1 MYDVAN
7 SSKVAKKMYLT
18 LQEFL
23 SRCNQ
28 NFQNN
33 LKNSLE
39 IVKTSNQGKII
50 LNKQNQSR
58 NIIWPLNINMIL
70 GQLR

>member
-23 SRCNQ
+23 SRCDQ

-33 LKNSLE
+33 LENSSE
-39 IVKTSNQGKII
+39 IVKTSKQGKII
-50 LNKQNQSR
+50 LNKQNQSK
-58 NIIWPLNINMIL
+58 NIIWASNINMIK

>member
-1 MYDVAN
+1 
-7 SSKVAKKMYLT
+7 MYLT

-23 SRCNQ
+23 SRCDQ

-50 LNKQNQSR
+50 LNKQNQSI
-58 NIIWPLNINMIL
+58 NIIWPSNINMIK

>member
-23 SRCNQ
+23 SRCDQ

-33 LKNSLE
+33 LKNSSE

-50 LNKQNQSR
+50 LNKQNQSK
-58 NIIWPLNINMIL
+58 NIIWA
-70 GQLR
+70 

>member
-23 SRCNQ
+23 SRCGQ

-50 LNKQNQSR
+50 LNKQNQSI
-58 NIIWPLNINMIL
+58 NIIWPANINMIK

>member
-1 MYDVAN
+1 MYYVAN
-7 SSKVAKKMYLT
+7 SSKVAKNMYLT

-23 SRCNQ
+23 SRCDQ

-50 LNKQNQSR
+50 LNQENQTR
-58 NIIWPLNINMIL
+58 NIIWALNINTI
-70 GQLR
+70 

>member
-1 MYDVAN
+1 MYYVAN
-7 SSKVAKKMYLT
+7 SSKVDKNMYLT

-23 SRCNQ
+23 SRCSQ

-33 LKNSLE
+33 LNNSSE

-50 LNKQNQSR
+50 LNAQNQSR
-58 NIIWPLNINMIL
+58 KNIWPLKINTI
-70 GQLR
+70 